1 MRYWRLP
8 GPDDEVMTAE
18 KVANYIRVSRSTLDR
33 MIADGRFPRG
43 NKPSPG
49 AEPIW
54 MGSQVAA
61 WMHIHALMTPE
72 ERPKKSA
79 D

>member
-8 GPDDEVMTAE
+8 GPDDEVMTADQ
-18 KVANYIRVSRSTLDR
+18 VSHYLRVSRSTLDR
-33 MIADGRFPRG
+33 MVADGRFPRG
-43 NKPSPG
+43 TKPSPG
-49 AEPIW
+49 VEPVW

-61 WMHIHALMTPE
+61 WLHIHALMTPE